1 MLRTEKGIT
10 LVALIITIIVLVI
23 LAAVSIAAVY
33 QSKIVNYAINGTYNY
48 ASESLKENSIINGT
62 ESLLDS
68 AVSAISS
75 ILGGQQTTTTPESN
89 P

>member
-1 MLRTEKGIT
+1 MFKTEKGIT

-33 QSKIVNYAINGTYNY
+33 QSRIVNYAINGTMTY
-48 ASESLKENSIINGT
+48 ATEGIKENQFIKGT

-68 AVSAISS
+68 AVSALSS
-75 ILGGQQTTTTPESN
+75 IFSSGAAGNVTQ
-89 P
+89 

>member
-33 QSKIVNYAINGTYNY
+33 NSRVVDYAVNGAINFST
-48 ASESLKENSIINGT
+48 ESMNENNILSGT

-68 AVSAISS
+68 TLVRINS
-75 ILGGQQTTTTPESN
+75 ILQGTQSTSTPAST
-89 P
+89 

>member
-1 MLRTEKGIT
+1 MLKTEKGIT

-33 QSKIVNYAINGTYNY
+33 QSRIVNYAINGTYNY
-48 ASESLKENSIINGT
+48 ASEGIKENRVIEGT

-68 AVSAISS
+68 AVQALSS
-75 ILGGQQTTTTPESN
+75 IFASSTPAGNTTP
-89 P
+89 

>member
-33 QSKIVNYAINGTYNY
+33 QSKIVDYAINGAQDYTNQ
-48 ASESLKENSIINGT
+48 AVRENQIMRQT
-62 ESLLDS
+62 ESTIASGMSKIQSIVDS
-68 AVSAISS
+68 GIRV
-75 ILGGQQTTTTPESN
+75 N
-89 P
+89 PDK

>member
-1 MLRTEKGIT
+1 MFKTDKGIT

-33 QSKIVNYAINGTYNY
+33 QSRIVNYAINGTMNY
-48 ASESLKENSIINGT
+48 ATEGIKENQVIKGT

-68 AVSAISS
+68 AVSALSS
-75 ILGGQQTTTTPESN
+75 IFSSGAAGNVTQ
-89 P
+89 

>member
-1 MLRTEKGIT
+1 MLKTEKGIT

-48 ASESLKENSIINGT
+48 AQEGLKENRVIEGT

-68 AVSAISS
+68 AVQALSS
-75 ILGGQQTTTTPESN
+75 IFASQPAGNTTP
-89 P
+89 